1 MVEKIPVGILGG
13 RGVLGE
19 HYRMLLEEHPW
30 FELIYCPTSDNLD
43 KIEEASSTCQLIF
56 SALPNEQAKLYE
68 ERYAAAGLGVIS
80 SSSYHRKNPDVPVII
95 PEINQDHL
103 QILEEQQKKR
113 GWTDGFIVCKPN
125 CSIQSYLLPLTP
137 LHKRFQVK
145 KIMVTMMQAIS
156 GAGYSTLPS
165 YTIQD
170 NIIPYIADEEE
181 KSEEEPLK
189 IWGKIENEQIQ
200 PLSNLPI
207 SAHCNRVPVLN
218 GHTACVSVEFAR
230 KPTEEEILE
239 AWSSFEPLSLPSAPR
254 RPIIYRKEI
263 DRPQS
268 RLDRE
273 AEKGMAVTV
282 GRVRPCPVL
291 DYRFVGLSHNAIRG
305 GAGGGI
311 LIAEM
316 IYAKKRQFCPA

>member
-19 HYRMLLEEHPW
+19 HYRALLEEHPW
-30 FELIYCPTSDNLD
+30 FELVFCPSSANLD

-56 SALPNEQAKLYE
+56 SALPNEQAYIYE

-80 SSSYHRKNPDVPVII
+80 SSSCHRDSPDVPVII
-95 PEINQDHL
+95 PEINPDHL
-103 QILEEQQKKR
+103 KILELQQQKR
-113 GWTDGFIVCKPN
+113 GWSKGFIVCKPN

-137 LHKRFQVK
+137 LHEQFQVK
-145 KIMVTMMQAIS
+145 KVIVTMLQAIS

-165 YTIQD
+165 YMIQD

-181 KSEEEPLK
+181 KSEREPLK
-189 IWGKIENEQIQ
+189 IWGQIKNEQIQ
-200 PLSNLPI
+200 PLRDLTI

-218 GHTACVSVEFAR
+218 GHLACVSVEFAK
-230 KPTEEEILE
+230 KPSKKEILE
-239 AWSSFEPLSLPSAPR
+239 TWSSFEPLSLPSAPK
-254 RPIIYRKEI
+254 RPIIYREEV
-263 DRPQS
+263 DRPQA

-273 AEKGMAVTV
+273 SENGMAITV